1 MKFTFFIV
9 VVFLLG
15 NSRQLFAQS
24 EGDYRSIASGSW
36 SATTTW
42 ERFTTG
48 AWVAA
53 PSAPA
58 STDGVIDI
66 RNGHTVTGVASTI
79 VDQVVIESGGTLS
92 LNTSFNIADG
102 TGTDLSILSGG
113 TLNMATGTT
122 LGVTGNI
129 DNSGTINWA
138 GGTISLGN
146 GIINNSGNFNMT
158 MTGNN
163 TMQNVS
169 GTNAFNNLAGGT
181 ITKSVGTTSD
191 DISVPFNNA
200 GTINVNAGIL
210 RAPTGGGPVTNS
222 GTINVSASCQ
232 FSTLFTG
239 SITFNPGT
247 VIAGAGQVRL
257 FTTVVNLALETPAGI
272 TVQVSG
278 NVTGT
283 GSLKVDGTLNWA
295 TGTIGIPTQ
304 VPAGATLNMTGA
316 GSKTLSAA
324 FTLDGTA
331 NWTAGAL
338 VFNGGTLTNN
348 GTFNVNTGAAADIH
362 ASGGANSI
370 VNNGTFA
377 KIDNAATT
385 LTVTSVLMTNNS
397 TGTITGIGGITFTGV
412 GGTLTNN
419 GNVAPGTTVGT
430 LTMDPSAVSS
440 GSTTQIAIVDNTGAG
455 TGNDLLTLT
464 GSTDLT
470 GSTLTITDNAS
481 APLGIYTIMTT
492 SSGSF
497 TGTFGT
503 VNKNANYASPVISG
517 NTVTIEKIT
526 ALPVT
531 WGTFTAVPVN
541 EKVLLTWT
549 TLREFNTSHFLV
561 EHSGNDQQFNVIG
574 RVTAGGN
581 TSLSSA
587 YTFTDPAPVAKGNNF
602 YRLRQVDL
610 DGQSTYSEVRIVSLN
625 GSAGSYV
632 NIYPNPV
639 RDVMHLDVAAES
651 VEVMVN
657 DISGKKIKTFILQPG
672 MHTVSVSDLS
682 RGIYQ
687 VVTCVKGKVVASTLM
702 TKF

>member
-9 VVFLLG
+9 ALFLLG

-36 SATTTW
+36 GATTTW

-48 AWVAA
+48 SWVAA
-53 PSAPA
+53 PSAPT

-66 RNGHTVTGVASTI
+66 RNGHTVTGVAST
-79 VDQVVIESGGTLS
+79 VADQIVIESGGTLT

-122 LGVTGNI
+122 LGITGNL
-129 DNSGTINWA
+129 DNSGTINWS
-138 GGTISLGN
+138 GGTINLGT
-146 GIINNSGNFNMT
+146 GILNNSGTFNF
-158 MTGNN
+158 TGNN
-163 TMQNVS
+163 NIQNIS
-169 GTNAFNNLAGGT
+169 GTNALNNLAGGT
-181 ITKSVGTTSD
+181 ITKSVGSGTSD
-191 DISVPFNNA
+191 IQAPFNNA
-200 GTINVNAGIL
+200 GTVNVNTGTL
-210 RAPTGGGPVTNS
+210 RGSTTTSVFTNS
-222 GTINVSASCQ
+222 GSINLSGGSQ
-232 FSTLFTG
+232 LSLLFSG
-239 SITFNPGT
+239 SMTFNAGS
-247 VIAGAGQVRL
+247 VISGNGQVRL
-257 FTTVVNLALETPAGI
+257 VTTAVNLALETPAGI

-278 NVTGT
+278 VVTGT
-283 GSLKVDGTLNWA
+283 GSLKVDGTLNWT
-295 TGTIGIPTQ
+295 TGTIGVPTQ
-304 VPAGATLNMTGA
+304 VPAGATVNFTTA
-316 GSKTLSAA
+316 SSKTLNAA
-324 FTLDGTA
+324 FTLDGTG
-331 NWTAGAL
+331 NWTSGAL
-338 VFNGGTLTNN
+338 IFNAGTLTNN

-362 ASGGANSI
+362 ASGGSNSI

-377 KIDNAATT
+377 KIDNAGTT
-385 LTVTSVLMTNNS
+385 LTVTSVPMTNNS
-397 TGTITGIGGITFTGV
+397 TGTITGIGGITFTGA

-419 GNVAPGTTVGT
+419 GNVAPGTTTGT

-481 APLGIYTIMTT
+481 APIGIYTIMTT

-541 EKVLLTWT
+541 AKVLLTWT
-549 TLREFNTSHFLV
+549 TLQESNTSHFLI
-561 EHSGNDQQFNVIG
+561 EHSGNGQQFDVIG

-581 TSLSSA
+581 TSVPST
-587 YTFTDPAPVAKGNNF
+587 YTFTDPAPVANGNNF

-610 DGQSTYSEVRIVSLN
+610 DGQSAYSEVRIVSLN

-632 NIYPNPV
+632 NMYPNPV
-639 RDVMHLDVAAES
+639 RDVMHLDVAQES

-657 DISGKKIKTFILQPG
+657 DISGKKIKTFVLRPG

-687 VVTCVKGKVVASTLM
+687 LVTYVKGKVVASTLM